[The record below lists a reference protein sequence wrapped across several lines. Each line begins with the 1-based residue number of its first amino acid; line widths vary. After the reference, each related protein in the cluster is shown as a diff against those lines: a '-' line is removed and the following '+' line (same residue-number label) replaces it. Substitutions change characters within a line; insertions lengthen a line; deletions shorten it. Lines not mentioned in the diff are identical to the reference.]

1 MTKEKSKNPPKLA
14 EWILRRIY
22 PDRGDFTSVGDFRE
36 EYLEVYQ
43 SSGPFKAYLWYW
55 MQIAKSIPS
64 FIRNKSHWSIV
75 MIHNYLKIALR
86 NMRRHKGY
94 SFINITGL
102 VIGMTCFILI
112 SQWIIHEWSYD
123 KFHKNAGALHLVA
136 SHGNI
141 GGTEYRFPVCPPLVG
156 PTLKEEFPQVADSV
170 RILDDINLIFSYEA
184 KKIREDVTL
193 ADPTILQ
200 MFHFPLVSGDPA
212 TALSQPNSLLMT
224 EEMAEKYFGEEDP
237 IDKTL
242 RLENRYL
249 FTVTGVMKNIP
260 NNSSIQFDFL
270 IPISFAD
277 TYYGNGYL
285 NRWIDYA
292 FWTFI
297 QLAENVS
304 YKDMI
309 PSIAGRI
316 KQSHSEYDVEL
327 FLQPFTQ
334 YHLYNLG
341 FGGGAI
347 ERIRLFAI
355 IALFILII
363 SIINFINLSTARA
376 GTRLREV
383 GMRKVIGAVRRNI
396 IVQFYSESIILSFLA
411 SALALAFA
419 ILLLPVFNQLMAQE
433 LTFKFPALLPVI
445 IGIILFTGI
454 AGGSYP
460 ALFMSSFQPVNIL
473 KGFGGKGKSRTY
485 FRKILVVMQFAISIS
500 LIIGTTVNFRQMEYI
515 KKMDLGF
522 DREHLICIPLSGA
535 IRQNL
540 DAAKHEMIQ
549 HPNVLALSTTTL
561 RPTWHSWREI
571 GWTWPGKPSDSDPE
585 ISMMRVDS
593 NFLET
598 LDVQMAE
605 GTFFSEQTGT
615 DSPNNIIINET
626 LAKMMDLDD
635 PVGNRASFQGNNYII
650 AGIIKDFHFMPLHT
664 EIEPLVIFYNP
675 GGSYMYLRIRPQ
687 DIPQTISHIESVYKK
702 FNPGVPFD
710 YSFFDEA
717 YDRIYLTEQRLGTIF
732 RYFAALAIIISC
744 LGIFG
749 LAASTAERRTKEIGI
764 RKVLGAAVPGIVYD
778 LSKEFAIWV
787 LIANTLAWP
796 VAYFAMNK
804 WLQSFAYRTS
814 ISLWIFVFSAT
825 LALVIALITVS
836 FQAIKA
842 ATANPVD
849 SLRYE

>member
-1 MTKEKSKNPPKLA
+1 MKKSPP
-14 EWILRRIY
+14 
-22 PDRGDFTSVGDFRE
+22 
-36 EYLEVYQ
+36 
-43 SSGPFKAYLWYW
+43 
-55 MQIAKSIPS
+55 SIPR
-64 FIRNKSHWSIV
+64 FLLCLIRNKKNHESLIGDYEEIFHYFGTTYGYAKARIWYWGQVFKALPFFISNSIRWRLV
-75 MIHNYLKIALR
+75 MFNNYLKIALR
-86 NMRRHKGY
+86 NIKRHKGY

-102 VIGMTCFILI
+102 VIGMTCFILM

-123 KFHKNAGALHLVA
+123 TFHKNADALHLVA
-136 SHGNI
+136 SHGNL

-156 PTLKEEFPQVADSV
+156 PTLKEEFPQVVDSV
-170 RILDDINLIFSYEA
+170 RIYDDISLVFSYEA
-184 KKIREDVTL
+184 KKIHEDVTL
-193 ADPTILQ
+193 ADPSILQ

-260 NNSSIQFDFL
+260 TNSSIQFDFL
-270 IPISFAD
+270 IPIAFAD

-292 FWTFI
+292 FWTCI

-304 YKDMI
+304 YKDMN

-347 ERIRLFAI
+347 ERVRLFGI

-419 ILLLPVFNQLMAQE
+419 YLLLPVLNQLMSQE
-433 LTFKFPALLPVI
+433 LTFKFSALLPVI
-445 IGIILFTGI
+445 IGVILFTGI
-454 AGGSYP
+454 TGGSYP
-460 ALFMSSFQPVNIL
+460 ALFMSSFKPVNML
-473 KGFGGKGKSRTY
+473 KGSGGKGKSRTH
-485 FRKILVVMQFAISIS
+485 FRKILVVMQFAISIA
-500 LIIGTTVNFRQMEYI
+500 LIIGTTIIFRQMEYI
-515 KKMDLGF
+515 KKKDMGF
-522 DREHLICIPLSGA
+522 DREHLIYIPIKGA
-535 IRQNL
+535 LRQNL
-540 DAAKHEMIQ
+540 DVAKHEMIQ
-549 HPNVLALSTTTL
+549 HPNVLTVSTTTL
-561 RPTWHSWREI
+561 RPTRHSWREI
-571 GWTWPGKPSDSDPE
+571 GWSWPGKPSDSDPE
-585 ISMMRVDS
+585 IAMMRADS

-598 LDVQMAE
+598 LDMQMAE
-605 GTFFSEQTGT
+605 GKFFSEQTGT

-635 PVGNRASFQGNNYII
+635 PIGNRASFQGNNYII
-650 AGIIKDFHFMPLHT
+650 AGIVKDFHFMPLHT

-687 DIPQTISHIESVYKK
+687 DIPQTISHMERVHER
-702 FNPGVPFD
+702 FNPGIPFD
-710 YSFFDEA
+710 YGFFDEA
-717 YDRIYLTEQRLGTIF
+717 YDRSYRTEQRLGTIF
-732 RYFAALAIIISC
+732 RYFAALAVIISC

-778 LSKEFAIWV
+778 LSKKFAIWV
-787 LIANTLAWP
+787 IVANALAWP
-796 VAYFAMNK
+796 VAYFAMKK

-825 LALVIALITVS
+825 LALVIALISVS
-836 FQAIKA
+836 FQSVKA
-842 ATANPVD
+842 AIANPVD

>member
-1 MTKEKSKNPPKLA
+1 MKKSPPSIPRF
-14 EWILRRIY
+14 ILCLIRDKTNHESLIGDYEETFHYFGTTHGYAKARIWY
-22 PDRGDFTSVGDFRE
+22 WGQV
-36 EYLEVYQ
+36 
-43 SSGPFKAYLWYW
+43 FKALPFFISNSILW
-55 MQIAKSIPS
+55 SL
-64 FIRNKSHWSIV
+64 V
-75 MIHNYLKIALR
+75 MFNNYLKIALR
-86 NMRRHKGY
+86 NIKRNKGY

-112 SQWIIHEWSYD
+112 SQWIIHELSYD
-123 KFHKNAGALHLVA
+123 KFHKNADKLFLVA
-136 SHGNI
+136 THAKYGDK
-141 GGTEYRFPVCPPLVG
+141 EYHWPVCPPLVG
-156 PTLKEEFPQVADSV
+156 PTLKEEYPEIVNSV
-170 RILDDINLIFSYEA
+170 RILDDINFVFSYEA
-184 KKIREDVTL
+184 KKINENITL
-193 ADPTILQ
+193 ADPAILEI
-200 MFHFPLVSGDPA
+200 FHFPLLSGDPS

-260 NNSSIQFDFL
+260 TNSSIQFDFL
-270 IPISFAD
+270 LPIEFAD

-285 NRWIDYA
+285 DRWINYA

-297 QLAENVS
+297 QLAENAS
-304 YKDMI
+304 YEDMI
-309 PSIAGRI
+309 PRIAGRI
-316 KQSHSEYDVEL
+316 KQSHPDNDTEL
-327 FLQPFTQ
+327 FLQPFKQ

-363 SIINFINLSTARA
+363 SVINFINLSTARA

-396 IVQFYSESIILSFLA
+396 IVQFYGESIIISFI
-411 SALALAFA
+411 SSVLALVFA
-419 ILLLPVFNQLMAQE
+419 KLLLPVFNNLTAQE
-433 LTFKFPALLPVI
+433 LTFDVSALLPVLL
-445 IGIILFTGI
+445 GVILITGVI
-454 AGGSYP
+454 GGSYP

-473 KGFGGKGKSRTY
+473 KGSEGKGRTP
-485 FRKILVVMQFAISIS
+485 FRKILVVMQFAISIA
-500 LIIGTTVNFRQMEYI
+500 LIIGTTVILRQMEYI
-515 KKMDLGF
+515 KKRDLGF

-561 RPTWHSWREI
+561 RPTWHSWRET
-571 GWTWPGKPSDSDPE
+571 GWDWPGKPSNIDP
-585 ISMMRVDS
+585 IIAMMRADS

-598 LDVQMAE
+598 LDMQMAE

-650 AGIIKDFHFMPLHT
+650 AGILKDFHFMPLYR

-687 DIPQTISHIESVYKK
+687 NIPQTISHIEGVYKK

-717 YDRIYLTEQRLGTIF
+717 YDRIYRTEQRLGTIF
-732 RYFAALAIIISC
+732 RYFAALAVIISC

-749 LAASTAERRTKEIGI
+749 LAACIAERRTKEIGI

-787 LIANTLAWP
+787 LVANALAWP

-814 ISLWIFVFSAT
+814 ISLWTFVFSAT
-825 LALVIALITVS
+825 LAFVIALITVS
-836 FQAIKA
+836 FQSIKA